1 MRFNSTEFFF
11 CYLYTIWFFKIDFY
25 KLGAK
30 PFKAKFGNLKDL
42 CPHFTS
48 IDVEFN
54 LFYIYFWMMWHI
66 HVTFKKI
73 KNMWQYVSDN
83 NTIHNILNCIV
94 EHSEYVR
101 FCLVSNVVVITTN

>member
-1 MRFNSTEFFF
+1 
-11 CYLYTIWFFKIDFY
+11 
-25 KLGAK
+25 
-30 PFKAKFGNLKDL
+30 
-42 CPHFTS
+42 
-48 IDVEFN
+48 
-54 LFYIYFWMMWHI
+54 MMWHI